1 MVRSREPQ
9 RTLDLWAAALRDAAG
24 PLSAYITPAS
34 FALENIPVQAISLV
48 EDQDFESEIESRLD
62 LGRADAFLRLL
73 QDSEVDV
80 ATAYHHVLAWSEGA
94 IKGKV
99 HIPRYLLGKA
109 RNDRRGVPVIFAR
122 RQATTPENLLV
133 SEAFRL
139 SIAIAELWKI
149 QGGAEGQY
157 AAGLLTGLQAYESA
171 FPWSEL
177 RTRAR
182 PSLVELVGIVEGR
195 IQSGQVALGS
205 FYQKATSLF
214 SRRPGNLSAF
224 EMASTPISMLVSR
237 SPEFEDR
244 VFELL
249 CLAWMIAA
257 LRSYCSHVVVSPSAL
272 RGPKRE
278 PVVTG
283 YFQENKLALF
293 FQQSAGVLPDPNWVD
308 KRTHRPFRAIPDL
321 VLKITNDTT
330 DTILLLDAKNRTLS
344 SESEVTYKLM
354 GYKENLGIMPYQGVG
369 IFPRF
374 SGNLRLRGFYKTAAD
389 DRILLAHVPLV
400 RGRQTVRRLFRKLL
414 DALTAGYYTGKGP
427 G

>member
-1 MVRSREPQ
+1 MDRSRESQ

-24 PLSAYITPAS
+24 PLSAYITPVS
-34 FALENIPVQAISLV
+34 FALENVPVQAISHV
-48 EDQDFESEIESRLD
+48 EDPNFESEIESRLD

-73 QDSEVDV
+73 QESDVDV

-99 HIPRYLLGKA
+99 YIPRYALGKA
-109 RNDRRGVPVIFAR
+109 RNDRRGVPVISSR

-139 SIAIAELWKI
+139 SIPIAELWKL

-171 FPWSEL
+171 SPWNEL

-195 IQSGQVALGS
+195 IQAGQVELGS

-214 SRRPGNLSAF
+214 SNRPDNLSAF

-237 SPEFEDR
+237 SPEFQDR

-249 CLAWMIAA
+249 CLAWVIEA
-257 LRSYCSHVVVSPSAL
+257 LRSFCSHVAVKPSEL
-272 RGPKRE
+272 SVPRRGPIA
-278 PVVTG
+278 TG
-283 YFQENKLALF
+283 YFQGNKLALF
-293 FQQSAGVLPDPNWVD
+293 FQHSAGVLPDPTWVD

-321 VLKITNDTT
+321 VLKITNDTMNT
-330 DTILLLDAKNRTLS
+330 FLLIDAKNRTLS
-344 SESEVTYKLM
+344 SESEVTYKLL
-354 GYKENLGIMPYQGVG
+354 GYKENLGTMPYQAVAV
-369 IFPRF
+369 FPGF
-374 SGNLRLRGFYKTAAD
+374 SGGLRLRGFYKTAAD
-389 DRILLAHVPLV
+389 DWILLAHVPLV
-400 RGRQTVRRLFRKLL
+400 RGREAVRRLFRQFLR
-414 DALTAGYYTGKGP
+414 ALTT
-427 G
+427 